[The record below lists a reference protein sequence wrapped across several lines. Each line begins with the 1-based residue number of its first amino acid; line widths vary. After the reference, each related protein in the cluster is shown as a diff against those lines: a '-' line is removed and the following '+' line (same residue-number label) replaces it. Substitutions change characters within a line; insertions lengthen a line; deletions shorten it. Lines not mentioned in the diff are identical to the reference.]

1 MPIPK
6 ESSCD
11 ARRGWSQAPG
21 QITRERQQLR
31 NGENIIGD
39 EENMRCKHAL
49 VGIPFNIA
57 S

>member
-1 MPIPK
+1 MLGGVGP
-6 ESSCD
+6 
-11 ARRGWSQAPG
+11 RLQAKLLG
-21 QITRERQQLR
+21 NVSQLR